1 MTWRHHGNCT
11 DEGLVRGSPGG
22 GMGGCIGGCL
32 DRAMK
37 SLLTAHLAALPLMLC
52 ALDPALAQQPLAV
65 PPMSSTPFRQR
76 PACPLLVPLRDSVL
90 QPLRIEPRQVP
101 RKNAGGCLSAAD
113 ALYSADGCPL
123 KLCPRAVPNLDL

>member
-1 MTWRHHGNCT
+1 M
-11 DEGLVRGSPGG
+11 
-22 GMGGCIGGCL
+22 GGCL

-37 SLLTAHLAALPLMLC
+37 SLLTAHLAALSLMLG
-52 ALDPALAQQPLAV
+52 APVSAQPQPQPLAV
-65 PPMSSTPFRQR
+65 PPLSSTPWL
-76 PACPLLVPLRDSVL
+76 PGGACKRLVPLKDSVL